1 MPKTGSSSGGDD
13 ASRHGKRAPTVE
25 AVSPE
30 VLEALSKAEEYAQL
44 AASASTEKERAF
56 YERMRGKW
64 LGIADGW
71 KVIDSVDKLTH

>member
-1 MPKTGSSSGGDD
+1 MPKTGSSGRDD
-13 ASRHGKRAPTVE
+13 ASRHGRVKPSAEAP
-25 AVSPE
+25 SPE

-64 LGIADGW
+64 LSIADGW